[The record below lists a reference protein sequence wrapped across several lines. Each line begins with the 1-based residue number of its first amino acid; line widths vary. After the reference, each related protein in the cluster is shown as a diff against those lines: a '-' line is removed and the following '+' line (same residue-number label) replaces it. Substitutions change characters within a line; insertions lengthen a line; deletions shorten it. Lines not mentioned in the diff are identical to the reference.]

1 MIKNI
6 VLFVLGLFL
15 LNFGQGKGGLVGSL
29 IQPAGFVLILWAGWS
44 LYKSFSSEKKSLPS
58 GIPENVSTFKYK
70 HFHGKTG
77 IAIDTDKKEVHLKD
91 RSNYKIYKYNEIRT
105 WESSLHTGGQIYGSG
120 LNVIAANLATAR
132 QNADSTGLFIK
143 VKDID
148 FPEWKISF
156 PLKSAK
162 NDLNRWMEILRQTL
176 NESAA

>member
-1 MIKNI
+1 MVKNI
-6 VLFVLGLFL
+6 ALLILGFFL
-15 LNFGQGKGGLVGSL
+15 LNFGVGFGGLGSL
-29 IQPAGFVLILWAGWS
+29 IQTMGFALIIWSGWC
-44 LYKSFSSEKKSLPS
+44 LYRIISSARGVISNEISEKFS
-58 GIPENVSTFKYK
+58 NFKYK
-70 HFHGKTG
+70 HLHGKTG
-77 IAIDTDKKEVHLKD
+77 IAIDTDKQEVHLKD

-105 WESSLHTGGQIYGSG
+105 WESSLNTGGQIYGTG

-176 NESAA
+176 NEAAT